1 VEAFFM
7 KNRCVFVIKCAGTE
21 LMDQSCLIM
30 EREIGSLSN
39 WRKTLLI
46 VIGVLVGTLIIND
59 LQAQKKKNS
68 LLWEVTGNGIKD
80 SYVYGTF
87 HLLPQEDFN
96 LRLEVTDAFDAAEQI
111 VLELDMDNPN
121 MQLEMMRNISMKDGK
136 TLDQYLSK
144 EDLKLLDEQLMKSA
158 GFGIAQANTFKP
170 FMVESFILPSFIE
183 GTPASYE
190 LTLVQRAKGQQKEI
204 LGLESVEFQTS
215 LFDEIPYEDQAADL
229 SEMLNDRSSMET
241 IFDFMINVYKQ
252 EDIEKLYEASADYF
266 NEQELEVLLHNRNK
280 NWIPKIGEMAAEK
293 STFFAVGAGHLGG
306 EEGVISLLKKAGYK
320 VKPVK

>member
-1 VEAFFM
+1 
-7 KNRCVFVIKCAGTE
+7 
-21 LMDQSCLIM
+21 M